1 MPEPTVTGL
10 ADMPLYPLGIEV
22 LTEIV
27 FELNTIP
34 CDDATFNAASNPV
47 AGV

>member
-1 MPEPTVTGL
+1 MTVIGP
-10 ADMPLYPLGIEV
+10 ADRPLYPLGIEV

-34 CDDATFNAASNPV
+34 CDDATLDEVNKPV
-47 AGV
+47 DGV